1 MKRFRFAMIVSA
13 GMLVGCE
20 GAVLVNNRPDR
31 NGTTTAPAAPT
42 EAKQASATI
51 PPDSTNLNDA
61 RTAAT
66 TQPADQTVQ
75 TKNTRIE
82 SHSD

>member
-1 MKRFRFAMIVSA
+1 MKKIAALLVA
-13 GMLVGCE
+13 GMLIGCE
-20 GAVLVNNRPDR
+20 GAVLVNNRPER
-31 NGTTTAPAAPT
+31 STPYNSGPTPAQTAAERQPPT
-42 EAKQASATI
+42 DMDIESG
-51 PPDSTNLNDA
+51 A